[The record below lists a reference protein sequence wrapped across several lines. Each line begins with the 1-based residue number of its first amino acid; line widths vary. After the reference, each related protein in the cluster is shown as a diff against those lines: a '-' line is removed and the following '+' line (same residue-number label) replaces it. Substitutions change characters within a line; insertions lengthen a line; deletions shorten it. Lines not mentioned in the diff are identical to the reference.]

1 MLKIM
6 KVFESTIINA
16 PADKVWTV
24 MRDFIGLT
32 VWSDAVAGAHITNG
46 KAADQVGAIRH
57 LDIVDGTVFIET
69 LIAHSDE
76 ELFLKYDI
84 MAGPIP
90 VTDYVATM
98 RLYPV
103 TSSGQTYATWSA
115 EFDCP
120 DNQREAMQNVVGDQI
135 CAGGL
140 KALKA
145 YFEK

>member
-1 MLKIM
+1 M

-16 PADKVWTV
+16 PPDKIWATL
-24 MRDFIGLT
+24 RDFVGLT
-32 VWSDAVAGAHITNG
+32 VWSGAVTGAHITNG

-69 LIAHSDE
+69 LVAHSDKE
-76 ELFLKYDI
+76 MFLKYDI
-84 MAGPIP
+84 IDGPIP

-103 TSSGQTYATWSA
+103 TASNQTYATWSA

-120 DNQREAMQNVVGDQI
+120 DDQRSTMREVVGGQI

-140 KALKA
+140 QALKS
-145 YFEK
+145 YFEEL

>member
-1 MLKIM
+1 M

-16 PADKVWTV
+16 SADKIWAT

-32 VWSDAVAGAHITNG
+32 VWSGAVTGAHITNG

-57 LDIVDGTVFIET
+57 LDIVDGTIFIET
-69 LIAHSDE
+69 LVAHSDE
-76 ELFLKYDI
+76 EMWLKYDI
-84 MAGPIP
+84 VEGPIP

-98 RLYPV
+98 RLYRV
-103 TSSGQTYATWSA
+103 TATDQTYATWSA

-120 DNQREAMQNVVGDQI
+120 DDQRDAMQEIVGNQI

-140 KALKA
+140 QSLKA
-145 YFEK
+145 YFEKP

>member
-1 MLKIM
+1 M

-16 PADKVWTV
+16 PAEQIWAVL
-24 MRDFIGLT
+24 RDFVRLT
-32 VWSDAVAGAHITNG
+32 AWSGAVTGAHITNG
-46 KAADQVGAIRH
+46 KAVDQVGAIRH

-69 LIAHSDE
+69 LVAHSDE
-76 ELFLKYDI
+76 EMWLKYDI
-84 MAGPIP
+84 VDGPIP

-103 TSSGQTYATWSA
+103 TAIDQTYATWSA

-120 DNQREAMQNVVGDQI
+120 EDQRDGMRKVVGSQI

-140 KALKA
+140 QALKK

>member
-1 MLKIM
+1 M

-16 PADKVWTV
+16 PADKVWAV
-24 MRDFIGLT
+24 MRDFVGLT
-32 VWSDAVAGAHITNG
+32 VWSNAVTGAHITNG

-57 LDIVDGTVFIET
+57 LDIVDGSVFIET
-69 LIAHSDE
+69 LVALSDE
-76 ELFLKYDI
+76 EMWLKYDI
-84 MAGPIP
+84 VEGPIP

-103 TSSGQTYATWSA
+103 TATDQTYATWSA

-120 DNQREAMQNVVGDQI
+120 DDQRKAMQDIVGSQI

-140 KALKA
+140 QALKA

>member
-1 MLKIM
+1 M
-6 KVFESTIINA
+6 KVFESTIINT
-16 PADKVWTV
+16 PADVVWAT
-24 MRDFIGLT
+24 MRDFVGLT
-32 VWSDAVAGAHITNG
+32 EWSSAVTGAHITNG

-57 LDIVDGTVFIET
+57 LDIIDGTVFIET
-69 LIAHSDE
+69 LLAHSDE
-76 ELFLKYDI
+76 EMWVKYDI
-84 MAGPIP
+84 VEGPIP
-90 VTDYVATM
+90 VTNYVATM

-103 TSSGQTYATWSA
+103 TTTDQTYATWSA

-140 KALKA
+140 QSLKA